1 MDKLHE
7 IADEQALLF
16 YAGEV
21 TIAEA
26 TVTIHAA
33 LDPEYCRE
41 NPQTS
46 WQWARELFYEAL
58 DHIERGAEVGN

>member
-7 IADEQALLF
+7 IADEQARLY

-26 TVTIHAA
+26 TATIHAGFN
-33 LDPEYCRE
+33 PEYCRE
-41 NPQTS
+41 EPQTS
-46 WQWARELFYEAL
+46 WQWARELFHEAL
-58 DHIERGAEVGN
+58 DLVDEEEK